1 MNNILF
7 VICMAITLVGTMETT
22 YQICKLIV
30 LDASARGLKYPRL
43 WGLLAINGNNSS
55 GLLFYL
61 LRRRKYPLKNIDE
74 HQRTLI
80 NKRKKSAGIGLLFVV
95 IGIIGLIL
103 CCSL

>member
-1 MNNILF
+1 MSNVLF
-7 VICMAITLVGTMETT
+7 VICMAVALVGAIETT
-22 YQICKLIV
+22 YQIYKLTV
-30 LDASARGLKYPRL
+30 LDASSRGIKHPRL
-43 WGLLAINGNNSS
+43 WGLLATNGNNSS
-55 GLLFYL
+55 GLLLYL
-61 LRRRKYPLKNIDE
+61 LGRRKYPLKNIDE

>member
-7 VICMAITLVGTMETT
+7 VICMAITLVG
-22 YQICKLIV
+22 
-30 LDASARGLKYPRL
+30 GLKHPRL

>member
-7 VICMAITLVGTMETT
+7 VICMAITLVGTMET
-22 YQICKLIV
+22 CKLIV
-30 LDASARGLKYPRL
+30 LDASARGLKHPRL

-95 IGIIGLIL
+95 IGTIGLIL